1 MANAS
6 MSNVSEFTSNSS
18 DYISNKTTKIHVP
31 RDGYDLPLF
40 GLENHH
46 FASLHLTAL
55 SCISISLTF
64 SVIVL
69 TLSFRNSNHRFVCWT
84 KSERLVVYM
93 AICDGVF
100 NLTHSLEHLQ
110 IYITKDHVRPRELC
124 MFYSFVIGE
133 FISAQ
138 MFMVNAVS
146 INVFSMI
153 YLGKDIHL
161 GKYDWKLLLYTFGIP
176 FVVHLVSA
184 FLGKLGSTGISCHFD
199 AIKGVDLLVFY
210 STMLTFIV
218 IVVNSVL
225 YIATWIRIYKENK
238 ELVNTLGSTAQSIKC
253 VHKTARN
260 MSLFVAVFFIQWFPL
275 AVFSI
280 TALLGHIPEVIMYM
294 AISLTNIGG
303 VLNGMIFII
312 IKRRKKHHK

>member
-6 MSNVSEFTSNSS
+6 MSNVSEFTSN
-18 DYISNKTTKIHVP
+18 YGVHISNKTTKIHAP

-64 SVIVL
+64 SVFVL
-69 TLSFRNSNHRFVCWT
+69 ALSFRNSNHRFLSWT
-84 KSERLVVYM
+84 KSKRLVVYM

-153 YLGKDIHL
+153 YMRKDIHL
-161 GKYDWKLLLYTFGIP
+161 GKYDWKLLLYTFG
-176 FVVHLVSA
+176 HA
-184 FLGKLGSTGISCHFD
+184 
-199 AIKGVDLLVFY
+199 
-210 STMLTFIV
+210 
-218 IVVNSVL
+218 
-225 YIATWIRIYKENK
+225 
-238 ELVNTLGSTAQSIKC
+238 AQSIKC

-260 MSLFVAVFFIQWFPL
+260 MSLFVAVFFIKWFPL

-294 AISLTNIGG
+294 AISFTNIGG
-303 VLNGMIFII
+303 VLNGLVFII
-312 IKRRKKHHK
+312 IKRRKEHHK